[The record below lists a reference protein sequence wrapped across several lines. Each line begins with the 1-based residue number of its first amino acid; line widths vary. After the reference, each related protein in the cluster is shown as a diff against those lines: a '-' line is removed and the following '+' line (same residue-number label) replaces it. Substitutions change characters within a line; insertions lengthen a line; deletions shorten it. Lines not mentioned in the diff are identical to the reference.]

1 APPVP
6 GTRAECKIRYKAQPA
21 ACTLYPRGDA
31 GVQVEL
37 DEALRGVTPGQGAVF
52 YDGDLCLGGGIIV

>member
-1 APPVP
+1 MADM
-6 GTRAECKIRYKAQPA
+6 IRLALPKGRMQDGVFR
-21 ACTLYPRGDA
+21 LLGDA